1 MRLLSSSSRVLPVV
15 VSALGVAAVLLGSP
29 RASAD
34 PISLAAPC
42 GDNPLFC
49 EAAGPL
55 KFDKTDALPIQ
66 WSFDTGWV
74 PSGSPVEVHIWADV
88 WANTH
93 VALAGDLVTSWPDAL
108 VLEAPGNKEG
118 GDFGFHYGADF
129 GAQGMV
135 SIKVAGQTYSWTG
148 DIPYVPQFDLEVK
161 DHKIF
166 DAWAHDPGVKLSGL
180 TQPQKIAS
188 VGLKDIIGGIPG
200 LDGGFELEV
209 ALQLDATYTTD
220 RVVVATTDGVVV
232 DGGPITAADGKSSVK
247 YLSGPSIELDV
258 HPEGTVKYDGI
269 LHLVPAFYISV
280 LGQDWQIPVA
290 DIPIAFPITDT
301 TWKFDP
307 QRVHVP
313 LPDLVLPKTKID
325 FGDVEVGQKL
335 LLPYSLWNAGEA
347 KVSATISSSDPDVF
361 PPWDTQLDVDTTV
374 TVDSAVRFIPN
385 KPGYFTAHLSV
396 ASNDPSD
403 PLQIVELTGHAL
415 RTPLPVAV
423 EEDDSTPPNE
433 VAGCGCHT
441 ASEHGSTEGGLG
453 ATGLLVALAV
463 VRRRRARDTRAVRP
477 G

>member
-1 MRLLSSSSRVLPVV
+1 MRLLSSSSRVLPGL
-15 VSALGVAAVLLGSP
+15 VSALGVAAVLLASP

-34 PISLAAPC
+34 PTTLAAPC
-42 GDNPLFC
+42 GDDPLYC
-49 EAAGPL
+49 EAGGPL

-74 PSGSPVEVHIWADV
+74 PGNSPLQVHIWADI

-108 VLEAPGNKEG
+108 TLEAPGNKEG

-129 GAQGMV
+129 GAQGKV

-166 DAWAHDPGVKLSGL
+166 DAWAYAPGVKLSGL

-220 RVVVATTDGVVV
+220 QVVVSTPDGAQVE
-232 DGGPITAADGKSSVK
+232 GGPITSAAGKTSAK
-247 YLSGPSIELDV
+247 YLSGPSVELDV
-258 HPEGTVKYDGI
+258 HPEGTVSYDGV

-280 LGQDWQIPVA
+280 LGQDWQIPIA
-290 DIPIAFPITDT
+290 DIPISFPITDT
-301 TWKFDP
+301 KWSFDP

-347 KVSATISSSDPDVF
+347 KVAATITSSDPAVF
-361 PPWDTQLDVDTTV
+361 PPWDTQLDVETTL
-374 TVDSAVRFIPN
+374 TVDSAVRFIPTQA
-385 KPGYFTAHLSV
+385 GFFTAHLTI

-403 PLQIVELTGHAL
+403 PIQTIELRGRAL
-415 RTPLPVAV
+415 RSNLLIPVA
-423 EEDDSTPPNE
+423 EEDPPTTPDE
-433 VAGCGCHT
+433 VAGCGCRT
-441 ASEHGSTEGGLG
+441 ASERGSTEGGLG
-453 ATGLLVALAV
+453 AAGLLVALAL
-463 VRRRRARDTRAVRP
+463 VRRRRVRP